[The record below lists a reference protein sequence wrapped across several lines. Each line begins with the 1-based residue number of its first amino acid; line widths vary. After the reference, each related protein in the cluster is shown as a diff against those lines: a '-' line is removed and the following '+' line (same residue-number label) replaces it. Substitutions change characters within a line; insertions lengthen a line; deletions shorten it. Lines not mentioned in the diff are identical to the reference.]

1 MTDKFQLSP
10 VCIRKKSSSKACGEC
25 LTGWYGI
32 PKPGCVVNVCNLRC
46 AFCREDPSVK
56 VLRKYNTQICAIKEM
71 PTEWR
76 SEHVYAWCVRC
87 YKIKIY
93 MDRECTGGDVGPGPT
108 NFVCEECVVPWI
120 GGEVSC
126 RACPNC
132 GVLCMRGAFNSR

>member
-1 MTDKFQLSP
+1 MTIYCDVTFPSLWRSKPILNVENLKVEVARWVSSEKAELGTCMFCFDDMGKFRLSP
-10 VCIRKKSSSKACGEC
+10 VCNRKKCSSKACGEC
-25 LTGWYGI
+25 LMGWYGI

-93 MDRECTGGDVGPGPT
+93 VDRE
-108 NFVCEECVVPWI
+108 
-120 GGEVSC
+120 
-126 RACPNC
+126 
-132 GVLCMRGAFNSR
+132 